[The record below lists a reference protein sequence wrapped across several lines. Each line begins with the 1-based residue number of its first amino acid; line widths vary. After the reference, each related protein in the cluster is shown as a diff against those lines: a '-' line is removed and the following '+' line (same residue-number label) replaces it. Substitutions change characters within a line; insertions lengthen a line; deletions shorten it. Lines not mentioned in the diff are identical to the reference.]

1 MRLLEYLE
9 AGIKM
14 KKRGFTY
21 IEVMMAIGVFIMLSA
36 FVIRLNIAANKNVN
50 AQVLRQNM
58 MMEAQRCLEESKN
71 DPDSSEYKGSD
82 YKKMKEDNKDTNKDT
97 NKDVYYVNISSMQV
111 KADSPNLFEIT
122 VKVRDGIDDEKNEV
136 VLKSHFFKK

>member
-1 MRLLEYLE
+1 
-9 AGIKM
+9 M

-50 AQVLRQNM
+50 KQVLRQNM
-58 MMEAQRCLEESKN
+58 MMEAQKCLEKSKN
-71 DPDSSEYKGSD
+71 NPDSSEYKGSD
-82 YKKMKEDNKDTNKDT
+82 YKNIDG
-97 NKDVYYVNISSMQV
+97 YYVNISSMQV

-122 VKVRDGIDDEKNEV
+122 VRVRDSIYSDKNEV
-136 VLKSHFFKK
+136 VLKSHFLKK